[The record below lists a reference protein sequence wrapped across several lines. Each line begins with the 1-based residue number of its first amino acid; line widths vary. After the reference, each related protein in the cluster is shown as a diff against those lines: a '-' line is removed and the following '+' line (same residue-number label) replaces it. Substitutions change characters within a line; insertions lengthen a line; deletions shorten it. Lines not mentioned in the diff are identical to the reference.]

1 MIGLQE
7 MIRRTVDQRK
17 EIEEAMDQTKSGFYP
32 GDASILKGQP
42 QARKLEMMETL
53 RNVPLRH
60 FIKEYLG
67 SSGTAGLAGAAYLI
81 PDKIYDVFF
90 ESACQTDIVPLCCN
104 IVDCPGSS
112 LKVDIEKTGQY
123 EAHFFGGGGAQPTET
138 IETTQATITPKLF
151 GIRPEITNELIE
163 DANWDV
169 MELHLRRAAQEM
181 GKFASNIFLGDLILG
196 ADGDGT
202 QNAVTTATADMT
214 YLRDLANGWEANAQ
228 DGYIS
233 DVAIITPEP
242 LANILADATVSVY
255 SDSFHTRALTDS
267 PLVWGNFMGMKVV
280 LVIGMNESYTGTGA
294 LYISSKWHSF
304 VLNKANA
311 MLAVRKRWLK
321 IENYSKPIQDLVG
334 ASVTA
339 IVNPSKTWWVLVSQ
353 LVKTRFQ
360 FRTTLAAKSQK
371 DKTAL

>member
-7 MIRRTVDQRK
+7 MVKRTVPQRK
-17 EIEEAMDQTKSGFYP
+17 AIEELLDDGKGFYP
-32 GDASILKGQP
+32 GDASILKGQKP
-42 QARKLEMMETL
+42 ANKHEIMETL
-53 RNVPLRH
+53 RAVPLRH
-60 FIKEYLG
+60 FIREYLG
-67 SSGTAGLAGAAYLI
+67 SSGTSGLAGAYYLI
-81 PDKIYDVFF
+81 PDKVYDIFF

-123 EAHFFGGGGAQPTET
+123 AAHFFGGGGEQASET
-138 IETTQATITPKLF
+138 IETVQATITPKLF

-169 MELHLRRAAQEM
+169 LELHLRRGAQEM
-181 GKFASNIFLGDLILG
+181 GKFATNIFLGDLITCG
-196 ADGDGT
+196 DGDGT

-233 DVAIITPEP
+233 DIIITTPEP

-267 PLVWGNFMGMKVV
+267 PLVWGDFMGMKMV
-280 LVIGMNESYTGTGA
+280 LVIGMNESYAGTGA
-294 LYISSKWHSF
+294 LYIGTKWTSF

-334 ASVTA
+334 ASITA
-339 IVNPSKTWWVLVSQ
+339 RQDQISVQNDASCEITEG
-353 LVKTRFQ
+353 
-360 FRTTLAAKSQK
+360 
-371 DKTAL
+371 